1 MFISLSDFDFVFHVS
16 YDFYLSFVV
25 DKYGVYNYGVK
36 PFPVQMLSDTILQ

>member
-25 DKYGVYNYGVK
+25 DNHGVYNYGVK

>member
-25 DKYGVYNYGVK
+25 DNNGVYNYGVK
-36 PFPVQMLSDTILQ
+36 PFPVQMLE